1 MPHVSSRISR
11 RCWRNFRTTRSAPDA
26 ENGRATGGVTAARVV
41 EVRRL
46 GRVPYDEGVR
56 IQRELVARRRRG
68 EITDQL
74 LLLEHPHVITLGS
87 SSDPAHVLADA
98 ERRGALGIELAE
110 TGRGGDVTYHG
121 PGQLVGYPILDL
133 NPDRRDVHAY
143 LRDLEEVL
151 LRILEG
157 FGIEGERVPGQTGAW
172 TREGKVAAIGI
183 RVSSGWIT
191 SHGFA
196 LNVSTDL
203 AYFDAIVPCGLADRR
218 VTSLERLLG
227 RPVQMTEAMDRAAQA
242 FAEVFGRE
250 ARLAPGLP

>member
-11 RCWRNFRTTRSAPDA
+11 RCWRNFRRTRSAPDA
-26 ENGRATGGVTAARVV
+26 ENGGATGGVTAARVV

-157 FGIEGERVPGQTGAW
+157 FGIEGERVARQTGAW

-218 VTSLERLLG
+218 VTSVERLLG
-227 RPVQMTEAMDRAAQA
+227 RPVEMTEAMDRAAQA

-250 ARLAPGLP
+250 ARLVPGLP